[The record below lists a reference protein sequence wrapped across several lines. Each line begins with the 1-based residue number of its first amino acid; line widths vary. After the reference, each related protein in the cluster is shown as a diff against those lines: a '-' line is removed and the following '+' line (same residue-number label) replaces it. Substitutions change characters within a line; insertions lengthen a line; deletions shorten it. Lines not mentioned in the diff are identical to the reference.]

1 MAGKSE
7 MDPYIVGF
15 GLSAAFVSIFNG
27 ILNVAK
33 ELIVINGDKVL
44 KDGLLKPFGGLLL
57 IAPPHHWTG
66 HGLVVILLFL
76 ILGVIFVYTNVND
89 YFIEKFQL
97 DYSKLGLWVL
107 IGVIIGLLITG
118 LFYAWEAFLL

>member
-44 KDGLLKPFGGLLL
+44 KDGLLSWIGSYSL
-57 IAPPHHWTG
+57 IP
-66 HGLVVILLFL
+66 
-76 ILGVIFVYTNVND
+76 N
-89 YFIEKFQL
+89 
-97 DYSKLGLWVL
+97 
-107 IGVIIGLLITG
+107 IGCNFRI
-118 LFYAWEAFLL
+118 Y